1 MIIKKTYNFFIQLI
15 INNLIKFFSQY
26 IKKKNNYWIFS
37 MDGGKNLNGNVLYFL
52 KYILKNYKNI
62 RVICFLDKQKRGDLN
77 KKNVIFCEVNSIKS
91 FYYAIVSKVLICS
104 YDMALDHINFDTNK
118 TIKVNLWHGGGIKKI
133 QYLDKKISYSLSNP
147 SLRQKIKNKLFGYVK
162 PEDYD
167 FIGYKAE
174 IFKEVMI
181 NAFNNKNVFLNGN
194 PRDDYFYEKID
205 RNEIFERNKINNLKE
220 KKIIAYLPTFR
231 ENSKNDISQL
241 ITKKTHLDYLRDN
254 NIVII
259 HKLHPYRD
267 DNFLSCNELIYH
279 SRDFENQ
286 DLLKISDI
294 LITDYSGVYFD
305 FLHLMKP
312 IIFYPFDYAEYINNE
327 REFWINDYFNDAL
340 TPGPK
345 CNNEEELFHSIIS
358 YVEQP
363 NKDYK
368 LRLDALN
375 KFQAFRD
382 GENCSRTYD
391 FINSILEKYEK

>member
-167 FIGYKAE
+167 FIGYKAK

-231 ENSKNDISQL
+231 ENSKNDILQL

-259 HKLHPYRD
+259 HKLHPYRN
-267 DNFLSCNELIYH
+267 DNSLVHNELIYH
-279 SRDFENQ
+279 SRDFETQ
-286 DLLKISDI
+286 DLLNISDI
-294 LITDYSGVYFD
+294 LITDYSGIYFD
-305 FLHLMKP
+305 FLHLMRP
-312 IIFYPFDYAEYINNE
+312 IIFYPFDYKEYVNNE
-327 REFWINDYFNDAL
+327 REFWFNDYFDDAF

-345 CNNEEELFHSIIS
+345 CNDEKELFRSIVD
-358 YVEQP
+358 YVEKP
-363 NKDYK
+363 NKDHK
-368 LRLDALN
+368 LRLEALN
-375 KFQAFRD
+375 KFQDYRD
-382 GENCSRTYD
+382 GKNCSRTYN
-391 FINSILEKYEK
+391 FINSMLEKHET